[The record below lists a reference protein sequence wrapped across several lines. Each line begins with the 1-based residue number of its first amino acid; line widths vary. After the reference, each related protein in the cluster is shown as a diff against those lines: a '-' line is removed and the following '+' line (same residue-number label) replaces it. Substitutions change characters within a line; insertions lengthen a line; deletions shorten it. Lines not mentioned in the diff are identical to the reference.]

1 MGHDRSYLLQYNR
14 AKSGITQNTMSDTP
28 EFEIHPLFAKERF
41 EPQIKYN
48 RAIYN
53 AAVLATRIM
62 DTPQALQHYYCF
74 FFGTNTSP
82 VKLPRRLRRRW
93 SPEERPTEYACDKGV
108 GELDER
114 DIEAVQA
121 ERIKLSKRI
130 SYEFDSTGGDCGWT
144 HFQDPVDGVSGCDSV
159 TRIDTTLYQA
169 AKDRNKT
176 PDETAR
182 MTFLMANTMY
192 HEVMHAANNHLFG
205 LKREDFR
212 EISLCAEGGF
222 KLESRLYGATPEV
235 QETEL
240 SHCSWYAW
248 QSLETEIPR
257 GFRHMLSRDRELL
270 PDSSGELFVSEDF
283 VRNLC
288 DDDFWSGEYV
298 RRGAK
303 ALVPYEIAKTCRDER
318 DTYSEDPGDVE
329 ANLNIPLSIRDL
341 FWRRNTPSYAQRLY
355 SHCSNPDLVLRSEQP
370 GPASDDSSDGG
381 NDSDSLDSDDTYDSS
396 SNEDGDGAEGVVE
409 EEEDRDDVNE
419 DGSDVDEDAMS
430 VDEEGSVVDED
441 QSVVD
446 ADDMDVDED
455 EDEDEDEAPPPPP
468 KKGKAS
474 TTQTGSKRV
483 REDSDYE
490 DEAPAPKKTK
500 NPTKKSRR

>member
-1 MGHDRSYLLQYNR
+1 
-14 AKSGITQNTMSDTP
+14 MSDTS

-41 EPQIKYN
+41 EPHIKYN

-82 VKLPRRLRRRW
+82 VKLPRCVRHKW

-130 SYEFDSTGGDCGWT
+130 SYEFDSTGGDCGMT
-144 HFQDPVDGVSGCDSV
+144 HCQDPVDGVSGCDSV
-159 TRIDTTLYQA
+159 ICIDTTLYQA

-205 LKREDFR
+205 LKGEDFR
-212 EISLCAEGGF
+212 ELSLCAEGGF
-222 KLESRLYGATPEV
+222 ELESRLYGATPEV

-257 GFRHMLSRDRELL
+257 GFRHMQSRDKELL
-270 PDSSGELFVSEDF
+270 PDSNGEWFVSEDF

-303 ALVPYEIAKTCRDER
+303 ALVPHEIAKACRDER

-341 FWRRNTPSYAQRLY
+341 FRRRNIPSYAQRLY
-355 SHCSNPDLVLRSEQP
+355 SHCSNPDLILRSEQP
-370 GPASDDSSDGG
+370 GSASDDGSDGG
-381 NDSDSLDSDDTYDSS
+381 DDSDSLDSDYTSDSS
-396 SNEDGDGAEGVVE
+396 SNEDGNGAEGVVE
-409 EEEDRDDVNE
+409 EEEDGDDVDE
-419 DGSDVDEDAMS
+419 DGSDDEEEGSGGDEDRIDVDEDGMDVDEDELE
-430 VDEEGSVVDED
+430 VDEEGSVIYEDE
-441 QSVVD
+441 SVVD
-446 ADDMDVDED
+446 ADEMDVDEY
-455 EDEDEDEAPPPPP
+455 EDEDEAPPPPP

-474 TTQTGSKRV
+474 TKKTGSKRV

-500 NPTKKSRR
+500 NQTKKSRR